1 MLKTKK
7 DNRDADSIFEV
18 EAIAQKRVKGVWIV
32 LAIYTLPT
40 TPAEMRA
47 ESQVD
52 VRLGL
57 SRIAV
62 FLQLDDGLPIC
73 GK

>member
-1 MLKTKK
+1 VFALPILW
-7 DNRDADSIFEV
+7 IFKV
-18 EAIAQKRVKGVWIV
+18 EAIAQKRATGVWIV
-32 LAIYTLPT
+32 LAIYTLST

-62 FLQLDDGLPIC
+62 FLQPDDGPPIC
-73 GK
+73 GE